1 MSRIG
6 SEVIVNSQKQFDQ
19 SLGQVA
25 RLANGGFVVTWVD
38 WASTIDTTVA
48 DGSWSAIKAQVY
60 SAAGTPVGRELQV
73 NTATLNW
80 QQDSRVTALAGGR
93 FVVTWTDGWDYFS
106 YADHPGS
113 QGVGGAGGDVW
124 GKAIKAQVFQ
134 ADGTPVGSEIRVN
147 ATQRMDQTAQRIVAL
162 AKGDFVIAWE
172 DWSLSCSYD
181 AAGNPTACGGG
192 PGIKLQR
199 YDAGGNRLGNE
210 IAATGNYFYGA
221 ELAALADGG
230 FVLGFRDGHY
240 SVDDL
245 WAQVYDSRGAMQ
257 GQPVALNTRGTGATF
272 SQQVEL
278 QLAGL
283 AGGGFVAVWTD
294 VGGDSSGRA
303 VKARVFNATGQPLT
317 AELQVNQSETYDQWR
332 PHVVALQGGGFAVA
346 WDDFGTR
353 DRDVMARVYDAAGRA
368 LGDEIV
374 VATDTGGAQEG
385 NALTALDD
393 GGFAVSWQAWWTEVR
408 LQAFD
413 GRGVRQGAEVPV
425 NTTTAGGQGG
435 AMPLA
440 LADGALL
447 VAWNDDFYGPSDGNG
462 GAVKAQLLAVDR
474 TLAGSSGADTLRGGA
489 GADTLT
495 GGAGDDTLWGG
506 AGLDTAV
513 YSATR
518 ASYALTPTADGFVL
532 AARSGGDGRD
542 TLAGVERLRFADTG
556 LALDLDGAA
565 GTTVKI
571 LGALFGAATVQQP
584 AAVAIGLGLLDGGMS
599 AATLMQYALEARL
612 GKGFGVAD
620 EVRVLFQNLVGA
632 APTAE
637 QLAYWTDT
645 VASGL
650 YTPVALAQMAAEL
663 DLNTVPINL
672 IGLHDTGVAYSLGG

>member
-6 SEVIVNSQKQFDQ
+6 SEFVVNSQKQFDQ
-19 SLGQVA
+19 SLGQAA
-25 RLANGGFVVTWVD
+25 RLANGGFVITWVD
-38 WASTIDTTVA
+38 WASSIDTTVA

-60 SAAGTPVGRELQV
+60 SAAGTPLGRELLV
-73 NTATLNW
+73 NTASLNW
-80 QQDSRVTALAGGR
+80 QQDPRVTALAGGR

-124 GKAIKAQVFQ
+124 GKAIKAQVVQ
-134 ADGTPVGSEIRVN
+134 ADGTPVGGEIRVN
-147 ATQRMDQTAQRIVAL
+147 ATQRMDQTAQRIVPL
-162 AKGDFVIAWE
+162 ANGDFVIAWE

-192 PGIKLQR
+192 PGIKAQR

-210 IAATGNYFYGA
+210 MAATGNYFYGP

-245 WAQVYDSRGAMQ
+245 WAQVYDSRGAML

-272 SQQVEL
+272 SQQLEL

-294 VGGDSSGRA
+294 VGGDSGGRA
-303 VKARVFNATGQPLT
+303 VKARVFNAAGQPQT
-317 AELQVNQSETYDQWR
+317 AELQVNVSEAGDQWR
-332 PHVVALQGGGFAVA
+332 PHVVALKGGGFAVS

-353 DRDVMARVYDAAGRA
+353 DRDIMARAYDATGRP
-368 LGDEIV
+368 LGGEIT

-393 GGFAVSWQAWWTEVR
+393 GGFAVSWQAWWTEVY

-413 GRGVRQGAEVPV
+413 GRGSKQGTEVHV
-425 NTTTAGGQGG
+425 NTTTGGGQGG
-435 AMPLA
+435 AQLLA

-447 VAWNDDFYGPSDGNG
+447 AAWNDDFYGPSDGSG
-462 GAVKAQLLAVDR
+462 AAVKAQLLAVDA
-474 TLAGSSGADTLRGGA
+474 TLAGTGAADSLRGGA

-513 YSATR
+513 YSSTR
-518 ASYALTPTADGFVL
+518 ASYTLVRTADGFVVT
-532 AARSGGDGRD
+532 ARSGSDGRD
-542 TLAGVERLRFADTG
+542 ALSGVERLRFADIG

-571 LGALFGAATVQQP
+571 LGALFGAATAQQP

-599 AATLMQYALEARL
+599 AATLMQYALDVRL
-612 GKGFGVAD
+612 GKGFSTAD
-620 EVRVLFQNLVGA
+620 EVRMLFQNLVGV

-637 QLAYWTDT
+637 QLAYWTGT

-650 YTPVALAQMAAEL
+650 YTQAGLAQMAADL
-663 DLNTVPINL
+663 DLNTVQVNL
-672 IGLHDTGVAYSLGG
+672 VGLHDTGVAFSLAG